1 MIPPRILKTF
11 RSLPNDLVGLCR
23 PHTREQLTTPPTDGM
38 RSLWDV
44 LVHLAG
50 VEAFWIGH
58 VVLGHPRK
66 KLLPESFKDLNDILS
81 FWDQQREATISL
93 VRTLTAEERTSRRAF
108 PWDPDENASV
118 EEIVWHVVTHEQ
130 YHRGQIFTRLAL
142 LGRRDLPDHDM
153 LR

>member
-23 PHTREQLTTPPTDGM
+23 PHTREQLTTPPADGM
-38 RSLWDV
+38 RSIWDV

-66 KLLPESFKDLNDILS
+66 KLLPESFKDLNLDFRFDYLLETVGMHRTS
-81 FWDQQREATISL
+81 LL
-93 VRTLTAEERTSRRAF
+93 VR
-108 PWDPDENASV
+108 V
-118 EEIVWHVVTHEQ
+118 
-130 YHRGQIFTRLAL
+130 
-142 LGRRDLPDHDM
+142 
-153 LR
+153 